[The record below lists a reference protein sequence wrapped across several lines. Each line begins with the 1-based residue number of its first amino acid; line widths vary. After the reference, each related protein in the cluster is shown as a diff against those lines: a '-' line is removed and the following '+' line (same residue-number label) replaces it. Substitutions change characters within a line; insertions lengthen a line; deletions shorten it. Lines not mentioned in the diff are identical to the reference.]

1 MMENPLAVRAFL
13 SVEAAAFVGASLIHR
28 GILVEGLRHQQA
40 GTAEAVIAVA
50 LLLGLA
56 LTWAPPPWALR
67 AAIAAQAFALLGV
80 LVGLFTIAIGVGPRT
95 APDLAYHAGILV
107 VLAVGLVVM
116 WRRRAVTTAS

>member
-1 MMENPLAVRAFL
+1 MMGNPLAVRALL
-13 SVEAAAFVGASLIHR
+13 SIEAAAFVGASLIHR
-28 GILVEGLRHQQA
+28 
-40 GTAEAVIAVA
+40 
-50 LLLGLA
+50 
-56 LTWAPPPWALR
+56 APPPWALR